1 MAEGKKPSEAQLAAN
16 RRNAQRSTGP
26 RTAEGKARSSAN
38 ATRHGL
44 YARELRPLVVGPL
57 AEDFDEFYERAE
69 ELIASFEPATALEFE
84 LAKRATS
91 ALMRMKR
98 LDAFEAAMD
107 EITAMPDES
116 MTILHGDLRG
126 AELIVGGAEL
136 LVEYVEAKRDGR
148 LDELEWIDHE
158 HLARRVRE
166 HAGGLVVPGLWDATT
181 EPLSE
186 EGWSRVLD
194 AFLDQLSVG
203 NDGG

>member
-1 MAEGKKPSEAQLAAN
+1 VAEGKKPSEAQLAAN

-98 LDAFEAAMD
+98 LG
-107 EITAMPDES
+107 
-116 MTILHGDLRG
+116 H
-126 AELIVGGAEL
+126 
-136 LVEYVEAKRDGR
+136 
-148 LDELEWIDHE
+148 
-158 HLARRVRE
+158 ARRVHDDPARRPQ
-166 HAGGLVVPGLWDATT
+166 G
-181 EPLSE
+181 
-186 EGWSRVLD
+186 R
-194 AFLDQLSVG
+194 
-203 NDGG
+203 